1 MTVPS
6 KSLSLVLLLAVVTSV
21 SVAQELTPDQRREF
35 AHRIITVSA
44 QVKPREVVVIRG
56 NVAFMPLM
64 EDLALESSKLGG
76 YAVFMP
82 VSDRFLRGVVTEV
95 PEQYYGQPD
104 PMNAWLKNVDVLID
118 LPLLFNEEEV
128 SRGVSQE
135 RFAKLIGNSGDQFRA
150 AAQQSKA
157 RSLFIEAPLPGQAA
171 IFGFDL
177 PSFSAMQWQA
187 IGADNASIEQSG
199 KRIVEALAHAKSV
212 RVTSPD
218 GTDFTFKPGQ
228 QNPLVSGGVT
238 HPEAANWDVRSA
250 SLPGGYVDAPL
261 APGSFQGKIFTPED
275 YCTGLQKLT
284 GVSYQ
289 FSNGKLTSFN
299 AEQNVKCLQD
309 YFAAYSGPKDVVA
322 SVQIGLN
329 PYLKSRSQ
337 TAPFNAAGMFWV
349 NVGRDARLGIADTK
363 SYWAIPVFKATVEVD
378 GRKVIDN
385 GQLQSQ

>member
-1 MTVPS
+1 
-6 KSLSLVLLLAVVTSV
+6 
-21 SVAQELTPDQRREF
+21 
-35 AHRIITVSA
+35 
-44 QVKPREVVVIRG
+44 
-56 NVAFMPLM
+56 
-64 EDLALESSKLGG
+64 
-76 YAVFMP
+76 
-82 VSDRFLRGVVTEV
+82 
-95 PEQYYGQPD
+95 
-104 PMNAWLKNVDVLID
+104 
-118 LPLLFNEEEV
+118 
-128 SRGVSQE
+128 
-135 RFAKLIGNSGDQFRA
+135 
-150 AAQQSKA
+150 
-157 RSLFIEAPLPGQAA
+157 
-171 IFGFDL
+171 
-177 PSFSAMQWQA
+177 MQWQA

-212 RVTSPD
+212 HVTSPD

-228 QNPLVSGGVT
+228 QNPLVSGGIT

-349 NVGRDARLGIADTK
+349 NVGRDARLGIADTQ